1 MICHEHM
8 SNTEAWNQNLGIAH
22 FFIQQV
28 WVWWAAQ
35 QIVIIQELDKK
46 K

>member
-1 MICHEHM
+1 M